1 MADQVEGVAQ
11 GEAGYEDRPHPEP
24 GKLVP
29 ITVNG
34 QERKIHRG
42 RRSVSEIKTVGEV
55 PQADD
60 LEQLVDGKLV
70 PLADDASVTIKGHEQ
85 FFSHPKDGGSS

>member
-1 MADQVEGVAQ
+1 MADQGENVAQ
-11 GEAGYEDRPHPEP
+11 EGAGNEVKPHPEP
-24 GKLVP
+24 DKLVP

-34 QERKIHRG
+34 PERMIHRG

-55 PQADD
+55 PQADA
-60 LEQLVDGKLV
+60 LEQLIDGTLV
-70 PLADDASVTIKGHEQ
+70 PLEDNGSVTIKGREE